1 MQQRQTTTKS
11 DIKEAFIQLLAT
23 RNLEDITISQ
33 LTKKAGVNRS
43 TFYLHYLDKQDFLEQ
58 LKEETITTVRMIL
71 RKETF
76 YPKEALEAILSY
88 FQENSAFFAEI
99 AKNPSFRFADN
110 IRSFILGMIESTPR
124 SRPFIVAAYQMPER
138 YAITMY
144 VSGLTGLI
152 VDWIIN
158 GTQESPKQLT
168 KIILGFSRN
177 GVVSGVRCRWTR
189 NNLI

>member
-23 RNLEDITISQ
+23 KSLEDITISQ

-58 LKEETITTVRMIL
+58 LKEET
-71 RKETF
+71 F
-76 YPKEALEAILSY
+76 HPKEALESILSH
-88 FQENSAFFAEI
+88 FQENSAFFVEI

-124 SRPFIVAAYQMPER
+124 SRPVIVAAYQMPER

-158 GTQESPKQLT
+158 GTQESPQQLT
-168 KIILGFSRN
+168 KIILGSPGMEWFQ
-177 GVVSGVRCRWTR
+177 G
-189 NNLI
+189 

>member
-23 RNLEDITISQ
+23 KSLEDITISQ

-43 TFYLHYLDKQDFLEQ
+43 TFYLHYLD
-58 LKEETITTVRMIL
+58 
-71 RKETF
+71 
-76 YPKEALEAILSY
+76 
-88 FQENSAFFAEI
+88 FAEI

-124 SRPFIVAAYQMPER
+124 SRPVIVAAYQMPER

-158 GTQESPKQLT
+158 GTHESPQQLT
-168 KIILGFSRN
+168 KIILDSPGMEWFKEK
-177 GVVSGVRCRWTR
+177 
-189 NNLI
+189 

>member
-23 RNLEDITISQ
+23 KSLEDITISQ

-58 LKEETITTVRMIL
+58 LKEETLTTVRMIL

-76 YPKEALEAILSY
+76 HPKEALESILSH
-88 FQENSAFFAEI
+88 FQENSAFFVEI

-110 IRSFILGMIESTPR
+110 IRSFILG
-124 SRPFIVAAYQMPER
+124 
-138 YAITMY
+138 
-144 VSGLTGLI
+144 
-152 VDWIIN
+152 WIN
-158 GTQESPKQLT
+158 GCRMILYRISLK
-168 KIILGFSRN
+168 KIIFQRQLLRLKMMTTTNYVGLLPVGKSICAVMPPWQRPLFSFDLSKE
-177 GVVSGVRCRWTR
+177 VMKV
-189 NNLI
+189 

>member
-23 RNLEDITISQ
+23 KSLEDITISQ

-58 LKEETITTVRMIL
+58 LKEETLSTVRMIL

-88 FQENSAFFAEI
+88 FQENGAFFAEI

-110 IRSFILGMIESTPR
+110 IRSFILGMIESTSR
-124 SRPFIVAAYQMPER
+124 SRPVIVAAYQMPER

-158 GTQESPKQLT
+158 GTQESPQQLT
-168 KIILGFSRN
+168 KIILASPGMEWFKEK
-177 GVVSGVRCRWTR
+177 
-189 NNLI
+189 

>member
-23 RNLEDITISQ
+23 RSLEDITISQ

-58 LKEETITTVRMIL
+58 LKEET
-71 RKETF
+71 F
-76 YPKEALEAILSY
+76 HPKEALESILSH
-88 FQENSAFFAEI
+88 FQENSAFFVEI

-124 SRPFIVAAYQMPER
+124 SRPVIVAAYQMPER

-158 GTQESPKQLT
+158 GTQESPQQLT
-168 KIILGFSRN
+168 KIILDSPGMEWFK
-177 GVVSGVRCRWTR
+177 G
-189 NNLI
+189 

>member
-23 RNLEDITISQ
+23 KSLEDITISQ

-43 TFYLHYLDKQDFLEQ
+43 TFYLHYLDKQ
-58 LKEETITTVRMIL
+58 VRMIL

-124 SRPFIVAAYQMPER
+124 SRPVIVAAYQMPER

-158 GTQESPKQLT
+158 GTQESPQQLT
-168 KIILGFSRN
+168 KIILDSPGMEWFKEK
-177 GVVSGVRCRWTR
+177 
-189 NNLI
+189 

>member
-23 RNLEDITISQ
+23 KSLEDITISQ

-58 LKEETITTVRMIL
+58 LKEETLSTVRMIL
-71 RKETF
+71 R
-76 YPKEALEAILSY
+76 KEALEAILSY

-124 SRPFIVAAYQMPER
+124 SRPVIVAAYQMPER

-158 GTQESPKQLT
+158 GTQESPQQLT
-168 KIILGFSRN
+168 KIILDSPGMEWFK
-177 GVVSGVRCRWTR
+177 G
-189 NNLI
+189 

>member
-58 LKEETITTVRMIL
+58 LKEETLTTVRMIL

-76 YPKEALEAILSY
+76 HPKEALQSILSH
-88 FQENSAFFAEI
+88 FQENSAFFVEI
-99 AKNPSFRFADN
+99 AKNLSFLFADN
-110 IRSFILGMIESTPR
+110 IRSFIFGMIESMPR
-124 SRPFIVAAYQMPER
+124 SRPVIIATYRMLEH
-138 YAITMY
+138 YAITFWKNTW
-144 VSGLTGLI
+144 SNSTQ
-152 VDWIIN
+152 N
-158 GTQESPKQLT
+158 GMRKSD
-168 KIILGFSRN
+168 N
-177 GVVSGVRCRWTR
+177 
-189 NNLI
+189 

>member
-71 RKETF
+71 RKETS

-124 SRPFIVAAYQMPER
+124 SRPVIVAAYQMPER
-138 YAITMY
+138 YDITMY

-158 GTQESPKQLT
+158 GTQESPQQLT
-168 KIILGFSRN
+168 KIILDSPGMQWFK
-177 GVVSGVRCRWTR
+177 G
-189 NNLI
+189 

>member
-76 YPKEALEAILSY
+76 YPKE
-88 FQENSAFFAEI
+88 NSAFFAEI

-124 SRPFIVAAYQMPER
+124 SRPVIVAAYQMPER

-158 GTQESPKQLT
+158 GTQESPQQLT
-168 KIILGFSRN
+168 KIILGSPGMEWFK
-177 GVVSGVRCRWTR
+177 G
-189 NNLI
+189 

>member
-23 RNLEDITISQ
+23 KSLEDITISQ

-58 LKEETITTVRMIL
+58 LKEET
-71 RKETF
+71 F
-76 YPKEALEAILSY
+76 HPKEALESILSH
-88 FQENSAFFAEI
+88 FQENSAFFVEI

-124 SRPFIVAAYQMPER
+124 SRPVIVAAYQMPER

-158 GTQESPKQLT
+158 GTQESPQQLT
-168 KIILGFSRN
+168 KIILGSPGMEWFK
-177 GVVSGVRCRWTR
+177 G
-189 NNLI
+189 

>member
-76 YPKEALEAILSY
+76 YPKEALEAILSTGLSMGLKKAPNNWPKLY
-88 FQENSAFFAEI
+88 WILQEW
-99 AKNPSFRFADN
+99 
-110 IRSFILGMIESTPR
+110 
-124 SRPFIVAAYQMPER
+124 
-138 YAITMY
+138 
-144 VSGLTGLI
+144 SGLRDK
-152 VDWIIN
+152 VEMD
-158 GTQESPKQLT
+158 K
-168 KIILGFSRN
+168 K
-177 GVVSGVRCRWTR
+177 
-189 NNLI
+189 

>member
-23 RNLEDITISQ
+23 KSLEDITISQ

-58 LKEETITTVRMIL
+58 LKEETLSTVRMIL

-76 YPKEALEAILSY
+76 YPKE
-88 FQENSAFFAEI
+88 NGAFFAEI

-124 SRPFIVAAYQMPER
+124 SRPVIVAAYQMPER

-158 GTQESPKQLT
+158 GTQESPQQLT
-168 KIILGFSRN
+168 KIILDSPGMEWFK
-177 GVVSGVRCRWTR
+177 G
-189 NNLI
+189 

>member
-76 YPKEALEAILSY
+76 YPKEALEAILSH
-88 FQENSAFFAEI
+88 FQ
-99 AKNPSFRFADN
+99 
-110 IRSFILGMIESTPR
+110 
-124 SRPFIVAAYQMPER
+124 
-138 YAITMY
+138 
-144 VSGLTGLI
+144 GLL
-152 VDWIIN
+152 
-158 GTQESPKQLT
+158 
-168 KIILGFSRN
+168 
-177 GVVSGVRCRWTR
+177 
-189 NNLI
+189 

>member
-23 RNLEDITISQ
+23 TSLEDITISQ

-58 LKEETITTVRMIL
+58 LKEETLTTVRMIL

-76 YPKEALEAILSY
+76 HPKEALQSILSH
-88 FQENSAFFAEI
+88 FQENSAFFVEI

-110 IRSFILGMIESTPR
+110 IRILGMIESTPR
-124 SRPFIVAAYQMPER
+124 SRPVIVAAYQMPER

-158 GTQESPKQLT
+158 GTQESPQQLT
-168 KIILGFSRN
+168 KIILGSPGMEWFQ
-177 GVVSGVRCRWTR
+177 G
-189 NNLI
+189 

>member
-23 RNLEDITISQ
+23 KSLEDITISQ

-58 LKEETITTVRMIL
+58 LKEETLSTVRMIL

-88 FQENSAFFAEI
+88 FQESSAFFAEI
-99 AKNPSFRFADN
+99 ADN

-124 SRPFIVAAYQMPER
+124 SRPVIVAAYQMPER

-158 GTQESPKQLT
+158 GTQESPQQLT
-168 KIILGFSRN
+168 KIILDSPGMEWFK
-177 GVVSGVRCRWTR
+177 G
-189 NNLI
+189 

>member
-1 MQQRQTTTKS
+1 
-11 DIKEAFIQLLAT
+11 
-23 RNLEDITISQ
+23 
-33 LTKKAGVNRS
+33 
-43 TFYLHYLDKQDFLEQ
+43 
-58 LKEETITTVRMIL
+58 MIL

-88 FQENSAFFAEI
+88 FQESSAFFAEI

-124 SRPFIVAAYQMPER
+124 SRPVIVAAYQMPER

-158 GTQESPKQLT
+158 GTQESPQQLT
-168 KIILGFSRN
+168 KIILDSPGMEWFK
-177 GVVSGVRCRWTR
+177 G
-189 NNLI
+189 

>member
-58 LKEETITTVRMIL
+58 LKEETLTTVRMIL

-76 YPKEALEAILSY
+76 HPKEALESILSH
-88 FQENSAFFAEI
+88 FQENSAFLLKLQKIQAFV
-99 AKNPSFRFADN
+99 
-110 IRSFILGMIESTPR
+110 L
-124 SRPFIVAAYQMPER
+124 Q
-138 YAITMY
+138 ITF
-144 VSGLTGLI
+144 VLLFW
-152 VDWIIN
+152 V
-158 GTQESPKQLT
+158 
-168 KIILGFSRN
+168 
-177 GVVSGVRCRWTR
+177 
-189 NNLI
+189 

>member
-76 YPKEALEAILSY
+76 LS
-88 FQENSAFFAEI
+88 Q
-99 AKNPSFRFADN
+99 
-110 IRSFILGMIESTPR
+110 RSLR
-124 SRPFIVAAYQMPER
+124 SHL
-138 YAITMY
+138 
-144 VSGLTGLI
+144 VS
-152 VDWIIN
+152 
-158 GTQESPKQLT
+158 
-168 KIILGFSRN
+168 FSREQ
-177 GVVSGVRCRWTR
+177 CFFC
-189 NNLI
+189 

>member
-58 LKEETITTVRMIL
+58 LKEETS
-71 RKETF
+71 

-88 FQENSAFFAEI
+88 FQENSAFFSEI

-124 SRPFIVAAYQMPER
+124 SRPVIVAAYQMPER

-158 GTQESPKQLT
+158 GTQESPQQLT
-168 KIILGFSRN
+168 KIILDSPGMEWFK
-177 GVVSGVRCRWTR
+177 G
-189 NNLI
+189 

>member
-23 RNLEDITISQ
+23 KSLEDITISQ

-58 LKEETITTVRMIL
+58 LKEETLTTVRMIL

-76 YPKEALEAILSY
+76 HPKEALESILSH
-88 FQENSAFFAEI
+88 FQENSAFFVEI

-124 SRPFIVAAYQMPER
+124 SRPVIVAAYQMPER

-144 VSGLTGLI
+144 VSGLTGRI

-158 GTQESPKQLT
+158 GTQESPQQLT
-168 KIILGFSRN
+168 KIILDSPGMEWFK
-177 GVVSGVRCRWTR
+177 G
-189 NNLI
+189 